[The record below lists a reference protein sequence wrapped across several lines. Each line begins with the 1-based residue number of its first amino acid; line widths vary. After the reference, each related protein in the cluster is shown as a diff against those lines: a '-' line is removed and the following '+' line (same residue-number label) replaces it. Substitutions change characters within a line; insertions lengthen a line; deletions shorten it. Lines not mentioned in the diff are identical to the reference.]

1 VLALDM
7 KSLFLPLSLLV
18 FGGFL
23 LCRTVQ
29 NRSLRQLNIS
39 VSPTESAE
47 AREAYNFPMREL
59 LPRARRMHPIRK
71 RTLNK

>member
-1 VLALDM
+1 VLALNM

-29 NRSLRQLNIS
+29 NRCLRQLNYFC
-39 VSPTESAE
+39 ESDRE
-47 AREAYNFPMREL
+47 RRGTEAYNFPMREL